1 MEGLVWALSDEFKI
15 NEESYPKSVN
25 VSKPEV
31 IIGSISTRHGV
42 PSEKL
47 SRGSAEEIKPLAT
60 GKGNKAGSV
69 VMIDGEY
76 IVSSPEVFS
85 RRTTAGVSFTDRRA
99 WKPFGRENTVSSG
112 CSGFRDKQ
120 RGSKIGD
127 RLSL

>member
-1 MEGLVWALSDEFKI
+1 M
-15 NEESYPKSVN
+15 
-25 VSKPEV
+25 

-42 PSEKL
+42 PSENL
-47 SRGSAEEIKPLAT
+47 SRGSAEELKPLAT
-60 GKGNKAGSV
+60 GKGNKADSV

-76 IVSSPEVFS
+76 ILSSPEVFS
-85 RRTTAGVSFTDRRA
+85 RRTTAWVGFTDRRA

-112 CSGFRDKQ
+112 CSGYRDKQ

>member
-1 MEGLVWALSDEFKI
+1 M
-15 NEESYPKSVN
+15 
-25 VSKPEV
+25 VS
-31 IIGSISTRHGV
+31 GSISTRHGV

-47 SRGSAEEIKPLAT
+47 SWSSVEEIKPLAT
-60 GKGNKAGSV
+60 GKGNMAGSV

-85 RRTTAGVSFTDRRA
+85 RRTTTGVSFTDRRA
-99 WKPFGRENTVSSG
+99 WKPFDRENTVSSG

>member
-1 MEGLVWALSDEFKI
+1 MVWALSDEFKI
-15 NEESYPKSVN
+15 NEVSYSKLVN
-25 VSKPEV
+25 VNNPKFED
-31 IIGSISTRHGV
+31 GSTSRIHGV

-47 SRGSAEEIKPLAT
+47 SRGSTEEMKPLAT